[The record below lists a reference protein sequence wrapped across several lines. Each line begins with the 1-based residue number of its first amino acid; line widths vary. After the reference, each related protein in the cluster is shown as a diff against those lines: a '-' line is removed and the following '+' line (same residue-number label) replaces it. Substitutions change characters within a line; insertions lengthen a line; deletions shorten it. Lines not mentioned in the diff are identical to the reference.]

1 MMLEEIAGTNQ
12 RVDSD
17 VPLLV
22 TEEYDFS
29 VPDHNINDIDILLV
43 TEDVLVGVRPD
54 QLRESLTLQVPILLM
69 LTDARYA
76 SFPSKSGCKVWGVIP
91 LDASA
96 SELEASLMALSQGL
110 VTIYPSFFPELAI
123 AESPMLGY
131 SDEDKGF
138 PALTGRES
146 EVLQLLAQGL
156 ANKQIARSLDISE
169 HTVKFHISSIYTKF
183 GVTNR
188 MEAVRYGL
196 QQGFVML

>member
-1 MMLEEIAGTNQ
+1 MLEEIAGTNQ
-12 RVDSD
+12 RAETN

-29 VPDHNINDIDILLV
+29 VADHNINDIDILLV
-43 TEDVLVGVRPD
+43 TEDALEGVRPD
-54 QLRESLTLQVPILLM
+54 QLRESLTLQVPMLLM
-69 LTDARYA
+69 LTDSRYA
-76 SFPSKSGCKVWGVIP
+76 SFPRQSGCKVWGVIP

-96 SELEASLMALSQGL
+96 SELEASLMALSEGL
-110 VTIYPSFFPELAI
+110 VTIFPSFFPEFAI
-123 AESPMLGY
+123 AESPVLGY
-131 SDEDKGF
+131 SDENEGF

-156 ANKQIARSLDISE
+156 ANKQIARSLNISE

-196 QQGFVML
+196 QQGLVML